1 MTFDKKLG
9 IPIYDPDELDG
20 QCQVCTH
27 TGWVHERWTAIK
39 GRRKIPRIGKCEE
52 SDCACEG
59 FE

>member
-1 MTFDKKLG
+1 MSA
-9 IPIYDPDELDG
+9 PIYDPDERDG
-20 QCQVCTH
+20 QCQQCTH

-52 SDCACEG
+52 SDCLCEG